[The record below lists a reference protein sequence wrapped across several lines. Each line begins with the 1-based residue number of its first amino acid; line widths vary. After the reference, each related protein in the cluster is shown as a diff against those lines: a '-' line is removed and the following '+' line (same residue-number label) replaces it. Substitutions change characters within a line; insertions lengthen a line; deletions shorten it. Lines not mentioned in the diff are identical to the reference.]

1 MLAPAVPDAPPLTPI
16 SVVVG
21 IDTDTLGEGVLD
33 SVDFVGSAV
42 SDAPLLILISVVVV
56 GIDADTIDVGVLDSV
71 ESVGVD
77 PVVSDLL
84 GLVVLDAPSL
94 MLVSVVL
101 VGIGTGTIG
110 LGVLDSTVD
119 SVSVGSVWL
128 DFVALACV
136 VSESTG
142 TGVCLVVPLV
152 STVSDIPVVDSGDS
166 ETLAEVTCEDSTTGT
181 NGLLLLEAL
190 AVVLGPETPSV
201 LDWTGSI
208 VVGLVAVL
216 EGMGTGTI
224 GFGVLDSTG
233 SEATDPE
240 DATDSEA
247 TDSEDV
253 LDAVN
258 EVDSSGETGS
268 GVSVGAESTGSLEAK
283 SVRLRLAV
291 ALAVELGFPSVDVR
305 REVVIFESCGMG
317 TTGGITNELEAIADD
332 SSLLG

>member
-1 MLAPAVPDAPPLTPI
+1 MLAPAVPDAPPLTPT

-21 IDTDTLGEGVLD
+21 IDTDTVGEGVLD

-42 SDAPLLILISVVVV
+42 SDAPSLILISVVVV
-56 GIDADTIDVGVLDSV
+56 GIDADTIDVSVLDSV

-84 GLVVLDAPSL
+84 GLVVLDAPSP

-101 VGIGTGTIG
+101 VGIGTGTMG

-201 LDWTGSI
+201 LDLTGSI

-233 SEATDPE
+233 SEATDF
-240 DATDSEA
+240 
-247 TDSEDV
+247 EDV

-258 EVDSSGETGS
+258 EVDSSEDTGS

-291 ALAVELGFPSVDVR
+291 ALAGELDSPSVDVR

-317 TTGGITNELEAIADD
+317 TTGGTTNELEAIADD